1 VIESAIAYGIG
12 MWGERPLSE
21 RYGRRGL
28 ITRHNLERAE
38 RWFHERSEI
47 AVVISRLLPGLQEFV
62 SLPAGIAR
70 MPFWRFCTYTFIA
83 AFVRCVPLTWGR
95 YRLDPNWEYVR
106 KKACF
111 LDDPIAALVLLVV
124 AW

>member
-1 VIESAIAYGIG
+1 MGSGFGV
-12 MWGERPLSE
+12 SE

-28 ITRHNLERAE
+28 ITRQDLERAE

-62 SLPAGIAR
+62 SLPAGFAR
-70 MPFWRFCTYTFIA
+70 MPFCRCCTYTFIA